1 MNNLIKL
8 KGLTIVGY
16 LNQTTKK
23 FYKLRANWVKSL
35 QKTEANKRFKTITNQ
50 SKAMLKS
57 CLLEFKLMK
66 AYAIKGYSWRKSCL
80 IASAKRQIRNFKL
93 SLPFSIKQL
102 IY

>member
-23 FYKLRANWVKSL
+23 FYKLRSNWVKSL
-35 QKTEANKRFKTITNQ
+35 EKTEVVKRFKNITSQ

-66 AYAIKGYSWRKSCL
+66 AKAIKGYSWRKSCL
-80 IASAKRQIRNFKL
+80 IASAKRLIKEFKL
-93 SLPFSIKQL
+93 SLPYNIKQL